1 MAVNNSLGPDSEADS
16 GWYVG
21 GLYGARGRQEKCLNF
36 YPRPGVVLCCDYMVQ
51 RYTRAYNNISTCKND
66 NRHFRTLMSIS
77 RYMKYQDSR
86 RRKICNRLEGIW
98 RDEFTI
104 SNFRRLRI
112 NDPFFVIPGERE
124 ISSILIASYTLSKR
138 NEITGSPTHPPG
150 HFDAAQNAFGVRVCA
165 RVWVQTVYLRTRG
178 RAQDKEV

>member
-1 MAVNNSLGPDSEADS
+1 MEREGAKKNVLTFIHVRVLFSVAITWCNDIHARIIISQLVKTTIDTS
-16 GWYVG
+16 VH
-21 GLYGARGRQEKCLNF
+21 LYPYL
-36 YPRPGVVLCCDYMVQ
+36 D
-51 RYTRAYNNISTCKND
+51 
-66 NRHFRTLMSIS
+66 
-77 RYMKYQDSR
+77 MKYQDSR

-104 SNFRRLRI
+104 SNFRRPRI